1 MLREVS
7 LRGTRV
13 DMDEHRLTRLTE
25 VGRSVVT
32 ELDPDAVVERL
43 LQAAREVTGA
53 RYAALG
59 VLDDRG
65 QELERFLTAGIDPE
79 VRATIGDLPRGHG
92 VLGVLI
98 EEPRPLRLSDVGTHP
113 RSYGFPVGH
122 PPMRSFLGVP
132 ILIDGTVWG
141 NLYLTEKQG
150 GPFDEQDEEAAVVLA
165 GWAAVAVRNADHHRT
180 VRSRRDELE
189 RAVGGFEATIEIA
202 RALGGETEL
211 ARILELIVKRG
222 RALASA
228 RGMVLALA
236 EGSEL
241 VVTTVAGDVPAS
253 VVGFRFPLQDSVG
266 GDVLRTG
273 RTERIADFSGRMRS
287 FLAER
292 LEAASGLIVP
302 LRFRDRALGILAA
315 VDRLEYGPE
324 FTAEDERLM
333 FGFAASAATAVATA
347 QSAADETLRRAL
359 EASEAER
366 RRWARELHDATLQ
379 DLGGLRIELSSARGS
394 EDPRRVAAAVNQAV
408 EHLAR
413 AIGDLRAL
421 ITDLRPAALD
431 ELGIEAALDA
441 LADRVRSQADLVL
454 SFSVT
459 LARDAAGVPTRHTP
473 ELESTVYRLV
483 QEALTNV
490 VKHAQAS
497 NVEVIVVERD
507 GWIELTVV
515 DDGVGFRPSERHEG
529 FGLLGMTERAQL
541 AGGRLEVTSAPGDG
555 TTVRARLAAARP
567 VAVEPDATLSSLRR
581 SRG

>member
-1 MLREVS
+1 MVS
-7 LRGTRV
+7 SYRV
-13 DMDEHRLTRLTE
+13 GMDEQRLIRLIE
-25 VGRSVVT
+25 VGRGVVA
-32 ELDPDAVVERL
+32 ELDLDTLLERI
-43 LQAAREVTGA
+43 LQAAREVTAA

-59 VLDDRG
+59 ILDDRH
-65 QELERFLTAGIDPE
+65 QELERFLTTGIDPE
-79 VRATIGDLPRGHG
+79 TQATIGDLPRGRG

-98 EEPRPLRLSDVGTHP
+98 SEPRPLRLSDVGAHP

-122 PPMRSFLGVP
+122 PPMRSFLGAPVVV
-132 ILIDGTVWG
+132 DGEVWG

-150 GPFDEQDEEAAVVLA
+150 GGAFDEQDEEAIVVLA
-165 GWAAVAVRNADHHRT
+165 DWAAVAIRNARHHRA
-180 VRSRRDELE
+180 VRARRDELE

-211 ARILELIVKRG
+211 GRIHELIVKRG

-236 EGSEL
+236 EGREL
-241 VVTTVAGDVPAS
+241 VVTTVAGEVPSS
-253 VVGFRFPLQDSVG
+253 VVGFRFPLEGSVG
-266 GDVLRTG
+266 GHVLGTG
-273 RTERIADFSGRMRS
+273 RPERLADFRGRLGS
-287 FLAER
+287 FLADHV
-292 LEAASGLIVP
+292 EAASGLIVP

-315 VDRLEYGPE
+315 FDRLQDGPE

-347 QSAADETLRRAL
+347 QSAADETLRRTL
-359 EASEAER
+359 QASEAER

-379 DLGGLRIELSSARGS
+379 DLGGLRIELSSARRS
-394 EDPRRVAAAVNQAV
+394 DDPERVAAAVDEAV
-408 EHLAR
+408 DHLAR
-413 AIGDLRAL
+413 ATADLRAL

-441 LADRVRSQADLVL
+441 LAERIRSQADLRVG
-454 SFSVT
+454 FSVA
-459 LARDAAGVPTRHTP
+459 LAREAGGVPTRHAP
-473 ELESTVYRLV
+473 ELESTVYRLI

-490 VKHAQAS
+490 VKHANAS
-497 NVEVIVVERD
+497 SVDVAVVEHD

-515 DDGVGFRPSERHEG
+515 DDGVGFSPRERHEG
-529 FGLLGMTERAQL
+529 FGLLGMSERAQL
-541 AGGRLEVTSAPGDG
+541 AGGTLEVTSAPGDG

-567 VAVEPDATLSSLRR
+567 GAEEPEATVTGLRR

>member
-1 MLREVS
+1 MVS
-7 LRGTRV
+7 SHWA
-13 DMDEHRLTRLTE
+13 DMDQQRLKRLTE
-25 VGRSVVT
+25 VGPSVVG

-43 LQAAREVTGA
+43 LQVAREVTGA

-59 VLDDRG
+59 VLDVRSE
-65 QELERFLTAGIDPE
+65 ELERFLTTGIDPE
-79 VRATIGDLPRGHG
+79 TQATIGDLPRGHG

-98 EEPRPLRLSDVGTHP
+98 EEPRPLRLSDVGAHP

-132 ILIDGTVWG
+132 VLIDGEVWG

-165 GWAAVAVRNADHHRT
+165 GWAAVAFRNARHHRD
-180 VRSRRDELE
+180 VRARRDELE

-211 ARILELIVKRG
+211 GRIHELIVKRG

-236 EGSEL
+236 EGNEL
-241 VVTTVAGDVPAS
+241 VVTTVAGEVPSS

-266 GDVLRTG
+266 GHVLRTG
-273 RTERIADFSGRMRS
+273 RPERLADFRGRMRS
-287 FLAER
+287 FLADHV
-292 LEAASGLIVP
+292 EAASGLIVP

-315 VDRLEYGPE
+315 FDRLDDGPE

-347 QSAADETLRRAL
+347 QSAADETLRRTL
-359 EASEAER
+359 QASEAER

-379 DLGGLRIELSSARGS
+379 DLGGLQIELSTARRS
-394 EDPRRVAAAVNQAV
+394 DDPERVAAAVDEAV

-413 AIGDLRAL
+413 ATAELRAL

-441 LADRVRSQADLVL
+441 LADRIRSQADLVVG
-454 SFSVT
+454 FSVA
-459 LARDAAGVPTRHTP
+459 LARETGEVPTRHTP

-490 VKHAQAS
+490 VKHAGAS
-497 NVEVIVVERD
+497 SVDVAVVEQD

-515 DDGVGFRPSERHEG
+515 DNGIGFRPGERHEG
-529 FGLLGMTERAQL
+529 FGLLGMSERAQL
-541 AGGRLEVTSAPGDG
+541 AGGTLEVTSAPGDG
-555 TTVRARLAAARP
+555 TTVRARLAAARLG
-567 VAVEPDATLSSLRR
+567 AEQAEATVTGLRR